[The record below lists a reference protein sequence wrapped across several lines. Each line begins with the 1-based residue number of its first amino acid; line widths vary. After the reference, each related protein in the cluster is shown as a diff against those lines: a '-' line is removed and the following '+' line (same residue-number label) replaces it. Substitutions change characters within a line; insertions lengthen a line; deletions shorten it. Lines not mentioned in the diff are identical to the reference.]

1 MTQFED
7 VWRFV
12 WEIYCQAL
20 VETHG
25 AAPEVEGFGTD
36 SDPTITLSFP
46 VEKSAHG
53 LGGITAA
60 VRSIPNQSDR
70 IEFKGEARMLLDRVA
85 A

>member
-1 MTQFED
+1 LTQFED

-25 AAPEVEGFGTD
+25 GAPEVEGFGTD

-46 VEKSAHG
+46 VEKSVHG
-53 LGGITAA
+53 LGGKFAPPPEAGRSRRIV
-60 VRSIPNQSDR
+60 VRSD
-70 IEFKGEARMLLDRVA
+70 E
-85 A
+85 